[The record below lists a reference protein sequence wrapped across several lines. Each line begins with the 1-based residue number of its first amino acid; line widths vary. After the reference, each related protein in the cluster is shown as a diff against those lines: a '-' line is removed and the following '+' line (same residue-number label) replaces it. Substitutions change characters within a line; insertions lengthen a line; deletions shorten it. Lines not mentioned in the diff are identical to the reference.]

1 MQHAAQVAILHQHR
15 QGMIDGGFDLA
26 HVFAQF
32 RFDIVHAERGID
44 IGLVLAGNEFQVWLF
59 APEEAIVVDGH
70 AHTERAPAQR
80 DVVLFGAGEVMEG
93 IRELAI
99 VDDTQVHIYAA
110 AQHYTGFCLAL
121 AGDSLDGRLAGK
133 HFHDLALD
141 LVACGVANT
150 HYHIDITYRLTAA
163 AQAAPYLHAHNLRY
177 GCQHGLNTCG
187 LFLRYRVEKTPG
199 VLFQEGKALEN
210 VILGLLAKAGQCRH
224 LILFNGFD

>member
-1 MQHAAQVAILHQHR
+1 MMLQLR
-15 QGMIDGGFDLA
+15 KGMIDGGFDIA
-26 HVFAQF
+26 HVFAHF

-44 IGLVLAGNEFQVWLF
+44 IGLVLAGNEFQVRLF

-70 AHTERAPAQR
+70 AHAERAPAQR
-80 DVVLFGAGEVMEG
+80 DVMLFGAGEVMEG

-141 LVACGVANT
+141 LVACGVANAY
-150 HYHIDITYRLTAA
+150 YHIDITYRLTAA
-163 AQAAPYLHAHNLRY
+163 AQAASYLHAHNLRH
-177 GCQHGLNTCG
+177 GCHHRFTT
-187 LFLRYRVEKTPG
+187 F
-199 VLFQEGKALEN
+199 
-210 VILGLLAKAGQCRH
+210 GLLPRVLARTTAVR
-224 LILFNGFD
+224 L